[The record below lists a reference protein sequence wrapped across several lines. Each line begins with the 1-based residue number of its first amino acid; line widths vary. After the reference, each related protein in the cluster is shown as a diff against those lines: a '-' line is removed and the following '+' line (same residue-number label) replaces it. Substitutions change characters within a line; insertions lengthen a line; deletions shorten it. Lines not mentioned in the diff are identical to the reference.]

1 MLFIYISKDVN
12 NWPTKVRNNLTRTEN
27 HSLFFLSSTAMIMFR
42 ICCLGPIYSV
52 SMVITGFN
60 LSGKSVLYMRETFLL
75 YLMNYIQSEWCKWC
89 ISRSNLHKRVNNNS
103 RCGQCSICDGPE
115 SEEGY
120 KKRIVTVLL
129 RYTLRC
135 LVAVKPEADCV
146 KTIQT
151 AEAKLADKKKELEKF
166 QVIYILAPW
175 GLNWKQVLYDANLRN
190 VQDGY
195 TDDIHEETLCTRI
208 IN

>member
-1 MLFIYISKDVN
+1 
-12 NWPTKVRNNLTRTEN
+12 
-27 HSLFFLSSTAMIMFR
+27 MIMFR

-120 KKRIVTVLL
+120 KNGIVTVLL

-166 QVIYILAPW
+166 QVSYISSL
-175 GLNWKQVLYDANLRN
+175 GINL
-190 VQDGY
+190 
-195 TDDIHEETLCTRI
+195 ETGFIWCQPKKGTRWI
-208 IN
+208 DRLIFMKKLVARLLI